1 MAFEKVAA
9 LSELTAGVP
18 VRVVLDG
25 TPIAVVRDGDEVFAI
40 HDTCSHQDYSLSE
53 GMVFDCQV
61 ECALHG
67 SMFDLRTGAP
77 ASLPAT
83 TAVPTY
89 AVTVDGDAVLVD
101 VAAQTN
107 DAPVPDHD

>member
-1 MAFEKVAA
+1 
-9 LSELTAGVP
+9 
-18 VRVVLDG
+18 VLDG
-25 TPIAVVRDGDEVFAI
+25 TPVTVVREGDEVFAI
-40 HDTCSHQDYSLSE
+40 HDTCSHQDYSLAE
-53 GMVFDCQV
+53 GIVFDCQV

-83 TAVPTY
+83 TPVPTY

-101 VAAQTN
+101 VAIQTN